1 MKEQNLFTIV
11 IDIGTSST
19 RVILVNR
26 EGEIKQIWQSVYG
39 LCVIDE
45 RTVLQDPEEIM
56 EYIWEMLASAAGW
69 MEKNQGKVECISVT
83 GQRSSV
89 IPMSKEGQALT
100 NAISWQDTRAY
111 NICLGY
117 KKYWKEIYSITGMK
131 LCAVFSAPK
140 MIMLKHLMPEM
151 YKKSYK
157 LVGFQEYVLWH
168 LTHQF
173 VTDHTIAS
181 RTSLFDV
188 KELEWSLRLLDFFQ
202 IDKTKLC
209 RLIPAGGLAGDAI
222 PRVKQ
227 LFQIESDL
235 PVISAGGDQ
244 QCAALGLG
252 CVKQGDIEVNSGT
265 GAYAIAISD
274 RPVFDE
280 KMRVN
285 CNVSAIPGKWIIE
298 GTVMNAGKAV
308 DWLNSEI
315 FGGTPG
321 DLKEFV
327 KACEETSVGS
337 NGVIAVTSFSGKGTP
352 EWNSKVRASFLNIGF
367 NNKKADFARA
377 LLEGIASD
385 LNDCLQT
392 VEELSE
398 RKSNAV
404 YAAGGMIKNETYCQ
418 ILSDMFGK
426 KLYKPEICEATGMG
440 AWISAQVYLKNVET
454 YDEAYKK
461 YAKKEKEN
469 CYVPNLE
476 NTQRYR
482 EDNSIR
488 KYYIKFFDEIR

>member
-1 MKEQNLFTIV
+1 MKAQNLFTVI

-26 EGEIKQIWQSVYG
+26 KGEIKQIWQRTYG

-69 MEKNQGKVECISVT
+69 MENNQCKAECISVT

-100 NAISWQDTRAY
+100 KAISWQDTRAY
-111 NICLGY
+111 DICLGY
-117 KKYWKEIYSITGMK
+117 QEYWKEIYSITGMK
-131 LCAVFSAPK
+131 LSAVFSAPK
-140 MIMLKHLMPEM
+140 MILLKQLMPET
-151 YKKSYK
+151 YEKADK

-181 RTSLFDV
+181 RTALFDV
-188 KELEWSLRLLDFFQ
+188 KKLEWSSKLLDLFQ

-209 RLIPAGGLAGDAI
+209 RLIPAGESAGDAI

-227 LFQIESDL
+227 LFRMETDI

-274 RPVFDE
+274 QPVFDE

-285 CNVSAIPGKWIIE
+285 CNASAIPGKWIVE

-308 DWLNSEI
+308 EWLNSEI
-315 FGGTPG
+315 FGGG
-321 DLKEFV
+321 AGGLNEFT
-327 KACEETSVGS
+327 KACEETPAGA

-367 NNKKADFARA
+367 YNKKADFARA

-398 RKSNAV
+398 REPNAV
-404 YAAGGMIKNETYCQ
+404 YAAGGMTKNETYCQ

-426 KLYKPEICEATGMG
+426 KLHKPEICEATGMG

-454 YDEAYKK
+454 YAEAYKT
-461 YAKKEKEN
+461 YANNEKEN
-469 CYVPNLE
+469 CYIPNLE

-482 EDNSIR
+482 EGNNIR